1 MRSRLFMAALATT
14 LVAAPA
20 MVSAAASTTTESS
33 ESATAKIKATK
44 YRMLLTFDHMGPLV
58 AGARVRDMSRHRNSG
73 VVMVLAPG
81 RVTKAKGIH
90 GTGANF
96 PNRGRAVIEAKDKIG
111 LDPGARLF
119 TFGAAVRLTKG
130 QGVVGS
136 NVMQKGYFNTP
147 GGQFKL
153 QLEPGGVPA
162 CVFFGATSRVKVT
175 SAVGIANNKWHR
187 VACIARQDRGGGSG
201 RRQAARL
208 PGRPDRDHPQR
219 VTDSDRRQ
227 EAQASE
233 QAVPWRGRQRLPDGS
248 CRPSSRVATKS
259 VADGASWRLR

>member
-1 MRSRLFMAALATT
+1 MRSRLFMAALAAT

-20 MVSAAASTTTESS
+20 MVSAAASTTTQSS

-44 YRMLLTFDHMGPLV
+44 YRMLLTFDHMGPLK

-90 GTGANF
+90 GTAANF

-119 TFGAAVRLTKG
+119 TFGAAVRLTRG
-130 QGVVGS
+130 QGVAGS

-187 VACIARQDRGGGSG
+187 VSCTRGKTGVAVRVDGKLRGFLAGQIGTIRNEAPIRIGAKKLKPPNKQFRGLVDSAYL
-201 RRQAARL
+201 RFL
-208 PGRPDRDHPQR
+208 P
-219 VTDSDRRQ
+219 
-227 EAQASE
+227 
-233 QAVPWRGRQRLPDGS
+233 
-248 CRPSSRVATKS
+248 TK
-259 VADGASWRLR
+259 